1 MTVKHPGRD
10 ERDATDVD
18 LEAINASPLYAMYSV
33 YATCTPLSAIDET
46 LDRAEQDLEATGVT
60 VRGFYDVGGFR
71 ADADLMVWTL
81 ASDPRDLLARYPPF
95 RQSSL
100 GQYVEPVWS
109 VMGVHRPAEFNRTH
123 VPSCFAGFAPRP
135 WLTVYPFVRSYDWYV
150 LDDEHRSKMLYEHGM
165 AGREYPDVVAS
176 TLSSFALGDYEW
188 ILAFEADEL
197 HRLTDAMRHQRGVE
211 ARLHVREETPF
222 YTGPRVSLSPASPSS
237 SDRTRPTQLPESLSE
252 SGPWAWRARRR
263 SSGTGWRGYG

>member
-1 MTVKHPGRD
+1 MNKHPGRD
-10 ERDATDVD
+10 ERDEQDVD
-18 LEAINASPLYAMYSV
+18 LEAINATPLYAMYSV
-33 YATCTPLSAIDET
+33 FATAAPLPKNDE
-46 LDRAEQDLEATGVT
+46 LGGLEAVLRDTGVD

-81 ASDPRDLLARYPPF
+81 ANAPSTLQAGYHAI
-95 RQSSL
+95 RQSVL
-100 GQYVEPVWS
+100 GNYLVPVWS

-135 WLTVYPFVRSYDWYV
+135 WLCVYPFVRSYDWYY
-150 LDDEHRSKMLYEHGM
+150 LDNEHRSKMLYEHGV

-197 HRLTDAMRHQRGVE
+197 HRLTDAMRHQRSVE

-222 YTGPRVSLSPASPSS
+222 FTGPRVEL
-237 SDRTRPTQLPESLSE
+237 DD
-252 SGPWAWRARRR
+252 WIARQP
-263 SSGTGWRGYG
+263 

>member
-1 MTVKHPGRD
+1 MTTKHPGRD
-10 ERDATDVD
+10 ERDETDVD
-18 LEAINASPLYAMYSV
+18 LEAINAMPLYAMYSV
-33 YATCTPLSAIDET
+33 FATASPLPNDTAT
-46 LDRAEQDLEATGVT
+46 LAAAQREVEATGVR

-81 ASDPRDLLARYPPF
+81 ANDAE
-95 RQSSL
+95 SL
-100 GQYVEPVWS
+100 QAAYHALRRSALGDYLEPVWS
-109 VMGVHRPAEFNRTH
+109 VVAVHRPAEFNRLH

-135 WLTVYPFVRSYDWYV
+135 WLTVYPFVRSYDWYY
-150 LDDEHRSKMLYEHGM
+150 LDNEHRSKMLYEHGM

-222 YTGPRVSLSPASPSS
+222 FTGPRVELTDWIERQP
-237 SDRTRPTQLPESLSE
+237 RV
-252 SGPWAWRARRR
+252 
-263 SSGTGWRGYG
+263 

>member
-1 MTVKHPGRD
+1 MTTKHPGRD
-10 ERDATDVD
+10 ERDETDVD
-18 LEAINASPLYAMYSV
+18 LEAINAMPLYAMYSV
-33 YATCTPLSAIDET
+33 FATASPLPSDTAALAAAQQEV
-46 LDRAEQDLEATGVT
+46 EATGVR

-81 ASDPRDLLARYPPF
+81 ANDAE
-95 RQSSL
+95 SL
-100 GQYVEPVWS
+100 QAAYHALRRSALGDYLEPVWS
-109 VMGVHRPAEFNRTH
+109 VVAVHRPAEFNRLH

-135 WLTVYPFVRSYDWYV
+135 WLTVYPFVRSYDWYY
-150 LDDEHRSKMLYEHGM
+150 LDNEHRSKMLYEHGM

-222 YTGPRVSLSPASPSS
+222 FTGPRVELTEWIERQP
-237 SDRTRPTQLPESLSE
+237 RV
-252 SGPWAWRARRR
+252 
-263 SSGTGWRGYG
+263 

>member
-1 MTVKHPGRD
+1 MTKHPGRD
-10 ERDATDVD
+10 ERDEQNVD
-18 LEAINASPLYAMYSV
+18 LEAINATPLYAMYSV
-33 YATCTPLSAIDET
+33 FATAGALDDGDPFDDVISAI
-46 LDRAEQDLEATGVT
+46 EATGVK

-81 ASDPRDLLARYPPF
+81 ANDPETLQAGYHAIRRSTFGAHLL
-95 RQSSL
+95 
-100 GQYVEPVWS
+100 PVWS
-109 VMGVHRPAEFNRTH
+109 VMAVHRPAEFNRLH

-135 WLTVYPFVRSYDWYV
+135 WLTVYPFVRSYDWYY
-150 LDDEHRSKMLYEHGM
+150 LDNDHRSKMLYEHGV
-165 AGREYPDVVAS
+165 AGREFPDVVAS

-222 YTGPRVSLSPASPSS
+222 FTGKRVK
-237 SDRTRPTQLPESLSE
+237 LSE
-252 SGPWAWRARRR
+252 WLERQPRQ
-263 SSGTGWRGYG
+263 